1 MYRAKAQAW
10 LAQGLRLAFAF
21 GVLCACFALGKA
33 LQTLGAQQLG
43 WVLPAGVWGM
53 GLLFAGLYWRGKV
66 PAALDVVSSGLLR
79 HLLLFL
85 LPTMVGVLAMPA
97 MAWQQVLALLFTCA
111 VGALAALVVTGWVL
125 KHTLPQTD
133 ATSPAS
139 QSP

>member
-1 MYRAKAQAW
+1 MCRAKAQAW
-10 LAQGLRLAFAF
+10 LAQGLRFTLAF

-43 WVLPAGVWGM
+43 WVFLAGVWGM
-53 GLLFAGLYWRGKV
+53 GLLFAVLCWRGKV
-66 PAALDVVSSGLLR
+66 PAALEVVASGLLR

-97 MAWQQVLALLFTCA
+97 MDWQQVLALLFTCA

-139 QSP
+139 QPP